1 MASHKHVG
9 EDHELFGGRESLK
22 SALKSGVILQA
33 VLFVV
38 TACML
43 DGGQLSSQFLVAMI
57 GYWLG
62 VAFIVARREMQPS
75 KLDLL
80 FIRYGSLVLLV
91 LAPFVA
97 KIVYRMI
104 GESPLTGLERWF

>member
-1 MASHKHVG
+1 MTSQKHVG
-9 EDHELFGGRESLK
+9 EVRELYGGRESLK
-22 SALKSGVILQA
+22 SALKTGVVLQA

-43 DGGQLSSQFLVAMI
+43 DGGQLFSQFLVAMI

-62 VAFIVARREMQPS
+62 VAFIVARRGMTPS

-91 LAPFVA
+91 LAPLVA

-104 GESPLTGLERWF
+104 GESPLNGLERWL